1 METYME
7 TLGCRAKEASRAAAK
22 LTTVEKNRGLEFVA
36 EELCLRKEDLLAE
49 NEKDM
54 EAAREQGMSEA
65 LQDRLKLT
73 EARIE
78 AMAEVLS
85 MKNRPNGLRIGK
97 KSVPLGV
104 VGIIYE
110 SRPNVTADAFGLC
123 FKTGNAVILRGG
135 SDAINSNK
143 AIVQVIKA
151 GLRKARLSQDLILL
165 VEDTSRETVTEMM
178 RLHDYIDVLIPRGG
192 AGLIASVVA
201 NSTVPV
207 IETGTGNCH
216 IYVDESADVNMA
228 AEIIEN
234 AKSQRLGVCNACESL
249 VIHESILAQ
258 ALPAIAKRL
267 KNQQVEIR
275 GDEKARA
282 VCTEILPASE
292 EDWGTEYLDAIIS
305 VKTVASLDEAIRH
318 INRYNT
324 GHSESIITKDYDS
337 ALRFQDEIDAAA
349 VYVNASTRFTDGF
362 EFGFGAEIGISTQK
376 LHARGPMGLEALTT
390 TKYIIFG
397 NGQIR
402 K

>member
-36 EELCLRKEDLLAE
+36 EELCLRKEELLSE

-65 LQDRLKLT
+65 LQDRLRLT
-73 EARIE
+73 QARIE
-78 AMAEVLS
+78 AMAEGLRQIAGLSDPIGEVLS

-97 KSVPLGV
+97 KRVPLGV

-165 VEDTSRETVTEMM
+165 VEDTSRAVATEMM
-178 RLHDYIDVLIPRGG
+178 RLHEYIDVLIPRGG
-192 AGLIASVVA
+192 AGLISTVVQ

-207 IETGTGNCH
+207 IELSLIH
-216 IYVDESADVNMA
+216 I
-228 AEIIEN
+228 
-234 AKSQRLGVCNACESL
+234 
-249 VIHESILAQ
+249 
-258 ALPAIAKRL
+258 
-267 KNQQVEIR
+267 
-275 GDEKARA
+275 
-282 VCTEILPASE
+282 
-292 EDWGTEYLDAIIS
+292 
-305 VKTVASLDEAIRH
+305 
-318 INRYNT
+318 
-324 GHSESIITKDYDS
+324 
-337 ALRFQDEIDAAA
+337 
-349 VYVNASTRFTDGF
+349 
-362 EFGFGAEIGISTQK
+362 
-376 LHARGPMGLEALTT
+376 
-390 TKYIIFG
+390 
-397 NGQIR
+397 
-402 K
+402 